1 MFPHVAFFG
10 VPCRAVLCFAA
21 AGLMRSSLY
30 TCKVVVDMTQ
40 TNQARPNKDKTNT
53 LLAGKHVRG
62 PRAECVLGL
71 AAPPRLSLE
80 EREGKNCLPAA
91 ENRAK

>member
-10 VPCRAVLCFAA
+10 VRCCAALCFAA
-21 AGLMRSSLY
+21 AGLMRSLLY

-40 TNQARPNKDKTNT
+40 TTNQARPNKDKTNT

-62 PRAECVLGL
+62 PRAELCFGLGGTSE
-71 AAPPRLSLE
+71 AQS
-80 EREGKNCLPAA
+80 
-91 ENRAK
+91 